1 MVNMKNIKRSL
12 NSEIKKLALDN
23 NKMALISGPRQVGKT
38 FESEQISKTYFKTQE
53 YLNWDNIEF
62 RKQWQQSPT
71 QIIRSDC
78 TIFDEIHKAKNWK
91 TTLKG
96 IFDQNKENRAI
107 IVTGSTRLETFRRG
121 GDSMMGRYFHF
132 RLHPITLGELVL
144 PEVIAPDDFLSKIST
159 LSPKAK
165 KAHKEKFD
173 SLFRFGGFP
182 EPYLKQDHRF
192 SNLWQKGRLEKLI
205 RIDLRD
211 ISRIMELGQIEAF
224 CSILPDKIGSVL
236 SIKSLSEDM
245 EVSYNT
251 IKSWLKYLSTIYYLY
266 EIKPFSLKIPRSIK
280 KEGKTYLWDYSVIK
294 DKGARLE
301 NMIANNLLK
310 AVQYWTDLGYGEFSL
325 GFFRDKQKRE
335 VDFVIIR
342 DGAPWAMF
350 EVKSS
355 GDHFSPHLE
364 YFASKWDTIKL
375 SVCLTKEDNIF
386 KDFGDNK
393 YAISMT
399 NILSI
404 MP

>member
-1 MVNMKNIKRSL
+1 MKNIKRSL
-12 NSEIKKLALDN
+12 SSEIKKLALDN

-38 FESEQISKTYFKTQE
+38 FESGQIAKTYFKAHD
-53 YLNWDNIEF
+53 YLNWDDIEF
-62 RKQWQQSPT
+62 RKKWQQSPT
-71 QIIRSDC
+71 KLLNSDC
-78 TIFDEIHKAKNWK
+78 VIFDEIHKAKNWK

-96 IFDQNKENRAI
+96 IFDLNKNKKAI

-144 PEVIAPDDFLSKIST
+144 PEVISPDSFLSKIPT
-159 LSPKAK
+159 LSPKTK
-165 KAHKEKFD
+165 KAHKEKLER
-173 SLFRFGGFP
+173 LFSFGGFP
-182 EPYLKQDHRF
+182 EPYLKKDRRF

-211 ISRIMELGQIEAF
+211 ISRIMELGQIEIF
-224 CSILPDKIGSVL
+224 CSILPDRIGSVL

-251 IKSWLKYLSTIYYLY
+251 IKSWLKYLTALYYLY

-301 NMIANNLLK
+301 NMAANHLLK

-325 GFFRDKQKRE
+325 SFFRDKEKRE

-342 DGAPWAMF
+342 DGIPWAMF

-355 GDHFSPHLE
+355 GEQFSPHLE

-375 SVCLTKEDNIF
+375 SVILTKEDNIF
-386 KDFGDNK
+386 KTFGDNK

-399 NILSI
+399 NILAI